1 MYFSRSV
8 LFHRA
13 GEVNSKVGWNGR
25 GGGGME
31 HWKVLSANMVGKK
44 NFRILDALEWLKQS
58 YFDLGDRLLVV
69 SALKPFLF
77 SRCLPF
83 FFCYSKK
90 WGSMVPPSPP
100 VSSALFHMKTRV
112 YFKYFVHN
120 CVYLSPSIFKL
131 DLFENFGNSKS
142 FSTVLI

>member
-1 MYFSRSV
+1 MSYFTGP
-8 LFHRA
+8 A
-13 GEVNSKVGWNGR
+13 KWIPKWGGVGG

-83 FFCYSKK
+83 FFLLLKK
-90 WGSMVPPSPP
+90 VGVHGPPP

-120 CVYLSPSIFKL
+120 CVYLSSSIFKL
-131 DLFENFGNSKS
+131 DMFENFGNSKS
-142 FSTVLI
+142 FSTVF